1 MKANIIVKGKV
12 LNYDF
17 ELSVEIGAKEYIQ
30 EQILDNLKDENPEDE
45 ELEDFD
51 SDLIEFEVS
60 DWDDLEDYKN
70 LQDVDLLED
79 VADYSG
85 YYDLC
90 VLDACVSCGISI
102 SNCDEAYS
110 GNFESDED
118 FAEDM
123 AEQLGYMNE
132 SKEWPF
138 NCIDWTF
145 AAKELMYDYS
155 EDNGHY
161 FRNF

>member
-1 MKANIIVKGKV
+1 MKANITVNGRV

-17 ELSVEIGAKEYIQ
+17 ELSVEIGSEEYIQ

-110 GNFESDED
+110 GHFRNDED
-118 FAEDM
+118 FAEELLVSCGDFPKD
-123 AEQLGYMNE
+123 LPNYIV
-132 SKEWPF
+132 
-138 NCIDWTF
+138 IDWEST
-145 AAKELMYDYS
+145 AKNLMYDYS

>member
-1 MKANIIVKGKV
+1 MEANITVKGTV
-12 LNYDF
+12 LSYDF
-17 ELSVEIGAKEYIQ
+17 ELSVEIGSKEYIQ
-30 EQILDNLKDENPEDE
+30 EQILDNLKDENQEDE

-51 SDLIEFEVS
+51 SDHIEFEVY
-60 DWDDLEDYKN
+60 DWNDLEDYEN

-79 VADYSG
+79 IADYNG
-85 YYDLC
+85 YYDLD
-90 VLDACVSCGISI
+90 VLDACVACDISI
-102 SNCDEAYS
+102 SDCDEAYS
-110 GNFESDED
+110 GHFESDED